1 MSTTIIYGSY
11 CDETSLKSEST
22 LSRLLAINTACMPIL
37 YHIGTLPVLLE
48 DCPSLLLSLTTCVM
62 YMYYIGR
69 LSLSGYNI
77 VLLRWSPGVFFA
89 VPPLTFVISAAHAV
103 SVLAARRVLR
113 SAARG

>member
-1 MSTTIIYGSY
+1 
-11 CDETSLKSEST
+11 
-22 LSRLLAINTACMPIL
+22 MPIL
-37 YHIGTLPVLLE
+37 YHIRTLPVLLE
-48 DCPSLLLSLTTCVM
+48 NCPSLLLSLTTCVM

-113 SAARG
+113 SAARGELLGARSAIMQRLWAHRPGMISLLSCDLC